1 MLQLNFDEFL
11 IKLQRYKYK
20 HFFIVSKL
28 FCYFFDKNHKFPL
41 YRILRILAYVPYT
54 HICHAK

>member
-28 FCYFFDKNHKFPL
+28 FCYFFDKNHKSP
-41 YRILRILAYVPYT
+41 
-54 HICHAK
+54 

>member
-20 HFFIVSKL
+20 HFFYSQQTFLL
-28 FCYFFDKNHKFPL
+28 FF
-41 YRILRILAYVPYT
+41 
-54 HICHAK
+54 